1 MKAYWH
7 TKTLFIE
14 WGKYKWA
21 RKHDFCTS
29 CLSAKKPHKW
39 NWLCIA
45 CHDKQR
51 AKNRKWALRKQQVKH
66 YYKNRLLYILTTVS
80 NPRKKPWQKPKG
92 FNKIEYRK
100 QWYRK
105 NKKAILLYRKE
116 WYRKNKKVM
125 LLKWE
130 VQRRRKKWLP
140 CLEMRINWETKYFPF
155 EWIEKPSQASINT
168 RTYREYEKLKEKYDL
183 LYNWY
188 KFRWP

>member
-1 MKAYWH
+1 MKKYWH

-14 WGKYKWA
+14 GWKYKWA
-21 RKHDFCTS
+21 RKHDCCTS

-51 AKNRKWALRKQQVKH
+51 AKKRKWALKRQNWKH
-66 YYKNRLLYILTTVS
+66 YYKNRLLHILTTVS
-80 NPRKKPWQKPKG
+80 DPRKKRWKKPTG
-92 FNKIEYRK
+92 FNQIEYK
-100 QWYRK
+100 
-105 NKKAILLYRKE
+105 KE
-116 WYRKNKKVM
+116 WYRKNRKVM

-130 VQRRRKKWLP
+130 VERRRKKWLP
-140 CLEMRINWETKYFPF
+140 CLEMRVKWKTRYFPF
-155 EWIEKPSQASINT
+155 EGIEKPSHTSLNT

-188 KFRWP
+188 NKWIKSG